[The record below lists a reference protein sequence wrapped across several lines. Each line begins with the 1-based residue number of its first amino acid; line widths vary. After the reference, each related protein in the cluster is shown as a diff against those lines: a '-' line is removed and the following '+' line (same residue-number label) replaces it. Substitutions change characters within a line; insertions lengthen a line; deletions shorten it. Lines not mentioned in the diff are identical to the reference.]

1 MVKEANI
8 INWKAGDTVYSVD
21 DDSKCAYLLK
31 DGEVE
36 VLSNNGIRVGFVNK
50 NEIFG
55 EQSVLLNTKRT
66 VTIRATKDSSAIV
79 IPKKTIVSEFNNA
92 SKIIRAILR
101 STYLRLTNLDNT
113 IKENLD
119 NINK

>member
-1 MVKEANI
+1 M
-8 INWKAGDTVYSVD
+8 SD
-21 DDSKCAYLLK
+21 D
-31 DGEVE
+31 
-36 VLSNNGIRVGFVNK
+36 NK

>member
-36 VLSNNGIRVGFVNK
+36 VLSNNGVRVGFVNK